1 MPKPPTR
8 QCDECRHFSTD
19 LMEGLDTDQICQKN
33 HRPHFFNP
41 TSPVDVFYG
50 WKRKCE
56 DFVDLERKT
65 ILKEMP

>member
-19 LMEGLDTDQICQKN
+19 LMEGLDTDQIYQKN

-50 WKRKCE
+50 
-56 DFVDLERKT
+56 
-65 ILKEMP
+65 